1 MSIVNDPRPLASN
14 AIGETSGP
22 PAEELEW
29 IRRARQGDR
38 HAFSL
43 LGKAYYRRIQ
53 HVVTGFVHNRDDALD
68 VTQDV
73 FVKAYRN
80 LAGFQGQSSFYT
92 WLYRIAMNACIDHR
106 RRRATRAGA
115 VSLEFEDSRRHDDD
129 DEGPLDLALR
139 SSELDNPQKAAL
151 NREMG
156 EHLVQAIEDLGEKHR
171 QVLLLREVDGLTY
184 EQIALQAGC
193 NLGTVMSRL
202 FHARKKVQA
211 ALADYRGGGDE
222 PGGRD
227 EG

>member
-1 MSIVNDPRPLASN
+1 MFSLNDPPPRASN
-14 AIGETSGP
+14 PSGDTSGP
-22 PAEELEW
+22 PAEEREW
-29 IRRARQGDR
+29 IRRAQQGDR

-53 HVVTGFVHNRDDALD
+53 RVVTGFVHDREDALD

-80 LAGFQGQSSFYT
+80 LSGFQGQSSFYT

-106 RRRATRAGA
+106 RRKAARGGTG
-115 VSLEFEDSRRHDDD
+115 LEYEDARRHDDPD
-129 DEGPLDLALR
+129 DEAPVDMALR
-139 SSELDNPQKAAL
+139 SSELDSPQKAAL

-156 EHLVQAIEDLGEKHR
+156 ERLVQAIEDLSDKHR

-184 EQIALQAGC
+184 EEIAAQAKC

-211 ALADYRGGGDE
+211 ALADYRAGGA
-222 PGGRD
+222 GGRD

>member
-1 MSIVNDPRPLASN
+1 MFSLNDPPARPSN
-14 AIGETSGP
+14 PAGDTSGP
-22 PAEELEW
+22 SAEEREW
-29 IRRARQGDR
+29 IRRAQQGDR

-53 HVVTGFVHNRDDALD
+53 RVVFGFVHDREDALD

-106 RRRATRAGA
+106 RRRASRGGA
-115 VSLEFEDSRRHDDD
+115 SIQYEDARRHDED
-129 DEGPLDLALR
+129 DEAPVDMALR
-139 SSELDNPQKAAL
+139 SSELDSPQRAAL
-151 NREMG
+151 NRELG
-156 EHLVQAIEDLGEKHR
+156 ERLVQAIEDLGDKHR
-171 QVLLLREVDGLTY
+171 QVLLLREVDGLSY
-184 EQIALQAGC
+184 EEISEQAGC

-211 ALADYRGGGDE
+211 ALSEYRGGGAGGPDE
-222 PGGRD
+222 ADG
-227 EG
+227 

>member
-1 MSIVNDPRPLASN
+1 LSIVNDPRPLASN
-14 AIGETSGP
+14 DSGATSGP
-22 PAEELEW
+22 PSEEREW

-53 HVVTGFVHNRDDALD
+53 RVVTGFVHDREDALD
-68 VTQDV
+68 VTQEV
-73 FVKAYRN
+73 FVKAYRY
-80 LAGFQGQSSFYT
+80 LPGFQGGSSFYT

-106 RRRATRAGA
+106 RRKATRSAE
-115 VSLEFEDSRRHDDD
+115 SLEFEDRKGHEDD
-129 DEGPLDLALR
+129 DEGLIDMALR
-139 SSELDNPQKAAL
+139 SSELDSPQKAAL

-156 EHLVQAIEDLGEKHR
+156 ERLVQAIEALGEKHR
-171 QVLLLREVDGLTY
+171 QVLLLREIDGLTY
-184 EQIALQAGC
+184 EEIAEQAGC

-211 ALADYRGGGDE
+211 ALAEYRSGDG